1 MTQGKKS
8 ADSSA
13 DLAQD
18 GMQKNRQGAGYRVKK
33 DEQKKWCTRREVG
46 SRYEYIEASYLERN
60 GVRIIEHNY
69 QKKTGEIDLIAQDG
83 EYLVF
88 VEVKYRSDGKQGEPL
103 NAVDYRKQKKIGQ
116 TAQWYMTE
124 KKIGVETPCRFDV
137 IGILGEKITWV
148 RDAFWI
154 C

>member
-1 MTQGKKS
+1 MIHGVINIYKEK
-8 ADSSA
+8 
-13 DLAQD
+13 
-18 GMQKNRQGAGYRVKK
+18 GYTSHDVVAKLR
-33 DEQKKWCTRREVG
+33 G
-46 SRYEYIEASYLERN
+46 IL
-60 GVRIIEHNY
+60 
-69 QKKTGEIDLIAQDG
+69 
-83 EYLVF
+83 
-88 VEVKYRSDGKQGEPL
+88 
-103 NAVDYRKQKKIGQ
+103 KQKKIGQ

>member
-1 MTQGKKS
+1 MILAIYTQQKQKEGCEKTQ
-8 ADSSA
+8 SSFF
-13 DLAQD
+13 
-18 GMQKNRQGAGYRVKK
+18 
-33 DEQKKWCTRREVG
+33 T
-46 SRYEYIEASYLERN
+46 SPYLERN